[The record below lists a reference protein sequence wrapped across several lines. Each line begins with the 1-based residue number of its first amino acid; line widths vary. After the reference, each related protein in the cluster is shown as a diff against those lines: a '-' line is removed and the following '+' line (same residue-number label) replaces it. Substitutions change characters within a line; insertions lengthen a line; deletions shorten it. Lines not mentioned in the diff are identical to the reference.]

1 MDNKISEHQIKEV
14 VSFHINNYL
23 ADLEGKEPQQVW
35 QQVLDI
41 VEPVVIE
48 TMLDYTGDN
57 QSKAAEFMGINRA
70 TLRTK
75 MKRHNLEV
83 K

>member
-1 MDNKISEHQIKEV
+1 MNNKINEHQIKEV

-23 ADLEGKEPQQVW
+23 ANLESNNPQQVW
-35 QQVLDI
+35 KQVLDI

-48 TMLDYTGDN
+48 AMLAYTGDN
-57 QSKAAEFMGINRA
+57 QSKAAELMGINRA

>member
-1 MDNKISEHQIKEV
+1 MNNKISERQIKEV

-23 ADLEGKEPQQVW
+23 ANLEGKEPRNVW
-35 QQVLDI
+35 RQMLDL

-48 TMLDYTGDN
+48 AMLDYTGDN